1 MHNIQISEQLREKLR
16 KLAKKDK
23 GLHEQVKKKI
33 KEILSNQDIEHYKN
47 LRYDKKDSKRVHI
60 GSFVLIFQYDENN
73 DEVLFDDLDHHDFI
87 YKK

>member
-33 KEILSNQDIEHYKN
+33 KEILSSPTLEHYKN

-60 GSFVLIFQYDENN
+60 GSLVLIFQYNENN
-73 DEVLFDDLDHHDFI
+73 DEVLFDDFDHHDFI